1 MFYAE
6 IDYLKESP
14 AVDVISTKKQ
24 NKKKQNTSIL
34 EIFVVLIK
42 GTPDSVSEE
51 VNNIFLKKVTG
62 KYFPFYKK
70 WNY

>member
-42 GTPDSVSEE
+42 GTPDS
-51 VNNIFLKKVTG
+51 
-62 KYFPFYKK
+62 
-70 WNY
+70 